1 MIDPVKILSATT
13 EFNASRVDSVATQNV
28 SAQLQGTTSTT
39 ANDFGSVLAEVALG
53 VVQDVRAGEQ
63 LAISGILGNESTQNV
78 VEAVMTAEQTLQS
91 AIAVRDKV
99 VSAYQEIS
107 RMAI

>member
-1 MIDPVKILSATT
+1 MIDPITLSPASA
-13 EFNASRVDSVATQNV
+13 EFNASRLESVSTQNV
-28 SAQLQGTTSTT
+28 TTQVQTASA
-39 ANDFGSVLAEVALG
+39 ANADSFSSVLAEVTSG
-53 VVQDVRAGEQ
+53 VVSDLRSGERA
-63 LAISGILGNESTQNV
+63 AISGMNGNASVQHV